1 MRTSV
6 GMRQSQS
13 QRQAV
18 VMTAKM
24 QQSIRIMQMDRL
36 ELLERIAEE
45 LEENILLEEG
55 ADIDPENEFELEAE
69 PLDDEDLEA
78 EEAEDNYPEIRV
90 EDFMDDSLPPMRSS
104 MEYEEFDE
112 DRRSEF
118 AVETTFLDELR
129 EQLAMERLSEG
140 DRKVC
145 EWILG
150 NLDDDGFLAMELS
163 ELADLTGRGEDE
175 VEEILIYIQKNFDP
189 VGAASRDRQEFF
201 IRQMEADEAADPIAL
216 AMVRDHY
223 DDLLHNRMPIIAK
236 ALECETERV
245 QEAKQRL
252 ASLKLSP
259 ASGFYEGYRGSKRYA
274 QETFAIALDV
284 IVSKENGEY
293 VVSAV
298 NDSITPL
305 RLNRKYLDML
315 ERASDLRPEERE
327 WLERYR
333 ERAQELIR
341 NIHERGRTIELVARE
356 IFYVQRDFLEQGERG
371 LKPLGLRDIAE
382 RIGKHES
389 TVSRAT
395 SGKYVQ
401 TPQGVFEL
409 KYFFSRG
416 LRRQGGGKASS
427 ISVRAEI
434 EQLVKNEDTAN
445 PFSDEAISQLLKES
459 GTQVAR
465 RTVAKYRGQL
475 GIPPS
480 SQRRTQWK

>member
-1 MRTSV
+1 MRTSL
-6 GMRQSQS
+6 GIRQS
-13 QRQAV
+13 QRQAIV
-18 VMTAKM
+18 ITPKM
-24 QQSIRIMQMDRL
+24 HQSIRIMQMDRL
-36 ELLERIAEE
+36 ALLERIAEE
-45 LEENILLEEG
+45 MEENILLEEG
-55 ADIDPENEFELEAE
+55 VDSDLENEFEQEAE
-69 PLDDEDLEA
+69 PLDSEDLEA
-78 EEAEDNYPEIRV
+78 EEAEENYPEIRV

-112 DRRSEF
+112 DRRPDF

-129 EQLAMERLSEG
+129 EQLAMKRLPEA

-150 NLDDDGFLAMELS
+150 NLDDDGFLAIELS
-163 ELADLTGRGEDE
+163 ELADRVGRSEDE

-189 VGAASRDRQEFF
+189 VGAASRNRQEFF
-201 IRQMEADEAADPIAL
+201 IRQMEADESSDPIAL
-216 AMVRDHY
+216 AMVREHY
-223 DDLLHNRMPIIAK
+223 ADLLHNRAPKIAK
-236 ALECETERV
+236 ALGCETERV

-252 ASLKLSP
+252 SHLKLSP

-274 QETFAIALDV
+274 QETFAISPDV
-284 IVSKENGEY
+284 AVSKENGEY

-298 NDSITPL
+298 NDSIPPL
-305 RLNRKYLDML
+305 RLNRKYLNML
-315 ERASDLRPEERE
+315 ERAASLRPDERE

-333 ERAQELIR
+333 ERALELIR

-356 IFYVQRDFLEQGERG
+356 IFEVQRDFLEQGKRA
-371 LKPLGLRDIAE
+371 LKPLGLCDIAD
-382 RIGKHES
+382 RIGMHES

-409 KYFFSRG
+409 KYFFSSG
-416 LRRQGGGKASS
+416 LRRRGGGKASS
-427 ISVRAEI
+427 VSVRAEI
-434 EQLVKNEDTAN
+434 ERLVENEDPAN
-445 PFSDEAISQLLKES
+445 PLSDEAISQLLKED

-475 GIPPS
+475 GIPS
-480 SQRRTQWK
+480 SSLRKTQWK